1 VDILSLYR
9 KVAAS
14 EAPKGPEAI
23 ATVASLSVM
32 TVEVPEGIPIVEAV
46 PPLEAIIG
54 EALVE
59 AAEERIGKRL
69 DPPPTFPGDPPG
81 PTWDREVNYRIWE
94 RAAIYEHDGGLSRG
108 ESEKR
113 AIEEVIV

>member
-1 VDILSLYR
+1 MDVLALYR
-9 KVAAS
+9 KIAEA
-14 EAPKGPEAI
+14 EAPKVPATI
-23 ATVASLSVM
+23 ATVASLPVM

-54 EALVE
+54 EALAE

-81 PTWDREVNYRIWE
+81 PTWDREVNYRVWE
-94 RAAIYEHDGGLSRG
+94 RAAIYEYDAGLSRE

-113 AIEEVIV
+113 AIEEVVA